1 LGDPHAA
8 VAAPTTAS
16 APRRVHPRLL
26 MSHGLPGAVFCT
38 PPRRWLGRRVDE
50 DNDQQEGGEIR
61 SAVAPAEAA
70 GDRVDAWLAKLW
82 PDLSRSRVQGLIG
95 AGKLTA
101 DGAPVT
107 HAKDKPRVGARYDL
121 TLPPPEPA
129 APLPEHLPLTI
140 AYEDEHLIVVDKA
153 SGMAMHP
160 APGSMRGTLVN
171 ALLAHCGDSLSGI
184 GGVARPGIVHRID
197 KDTTGLVV
205 VAKHDAAHTG
215 LAALFAKHDL
225 ERVYYAVTRG
235 APLER
240 AARIENR
247 LIRSSEDRRKYVV
260 ARNPDTEAG
269 KVAITDYW
277 TIEAYGQQAGA
288 SVGRPAAALLECRLH
303 TGRTH
308 QIRAHMAHLGCP
320 LIGDPL
326 YGKQRAFKA
335 EGPHAEEAAA
345 AVAAFP
351 RQALHAAVLG
361 FKHPISGRELR
372 FESPLPQDLAAL
384 LDLLRKL

>member
-1 LGDPHAA
+1 MEDEENQSGETRAA
-8 VAAPTTAS
+8 VAPE
-16 APRRVHPRLL
+16 
-26 MSHGLPGAVFCT
+26 GA
-38 PPRRWLGRRVDE
+38 
-50 DNDQQEGGEIR
+50 GE
-61 SAVAPAEAA
+61 
-70 GDRVDAWLAKLW
+70 RVDAWLAKLW
-82 PDLSRSRVQGLIG
+82 PDLSRSRLQGLIG

-107 HAKDKPRVGARYDL
+107 PAKDKPRVGVRYEL

-129 APLPEHLPLTI
+129 APQPEAIPLNI
-140 AYEDEHLIVVDKA
+140 VFEDEHLVVVDKA
-153 SGMAMHP
+153 AGMAMHP

-215 LAALFAKHDL
+215 LAKLFAKHDL

-235 APLER
+235 APKER
-240 AARIENR
+240 SARIENR
-247 LIRSSEDRRKYVV
+247 LVRSSEDRRKYVV
-260 ARNPDTEAG
+260 ARDPNTEAG
-269 KVAITDYW
+269 KIAITDYW
-277 TIEAYGQQAGA
+277 TVESYGQHAGA
-288 SVGRPAAALLECRLH
+288 SAGRAAAALLECRLM

-308 QIRAHMAHLGCP
+308 QIRAHLTHLGCP
-320 LIGDPL
+320 LVGDPL

-361 FKHPISGRELR
+361 FVHPVTGDDLR
-372 FESPLPQDLAAL
+372 FESALPDDIDAL
-384 LDLLRKL
+384 LTVLRRL

>member
-1 LGDPHAA
+1 MRSGRSGA
-8 VAAPTTAS
+8 
-16 APRRVHPRLL
+16 RRYEAHV
-26 MSHGLPGAVFCT
+26 SEADGEVEDGET
-38 PPRRWLGRRVDE
+38 RV
-50 DNDQQEGGEIR
+50 
-61 SAVAPAEAA
+61 AVAPAEGA

-95 AGKLTA
+95 AGKLSV

-107 HAKDKPRVGARYDL
+107 HAKDKPRPGGRYEL
-121 TLPPPEPA
+121 VLPPPEPA
-129 APLPEHLPLTI
+129 APQPEVI
-140 AYEDEHLIVVDKA
+140 ALNVVYEDQHLIVIDKA
-153 SGMAMHP
+153 AGMAMHP

-215 LAALFAKHDL
+215 LARLFAKHDL

-235 APLER
+235 APKER
-240 AARIENR
+240 TARIENR
-247 LIRSSEDRRKYVV
+247 LVRSNEDRRKFVV
-260 ARNPDTEAG
+260 IRDPKSEAG
-269 KVAITDYW
+269 KIAITQYW
-277 TIEAYGQQAGA
+277 TIESFGQNIYESAGRAA
-288 SVGRPAAALLECRLH
+288 SALLECRLH

-308 QIRAHMAHLGCP
+308 QIRAHLAHLGAP

-326 YGKQRAFKA
+326 YGKHRGLNAA
-335 EGPHAEEAAA
+335 GPFAQEVDG
-345 AVAAFP
+345 AVRAFP

-361 FKHPISGRELR
+361 FKHPVTGEELR
-372 FESPLPQDLAAL
+372 FTSELPDDIATLLAAL
-384 LDLLRKL
+384 RKL

>member
-1 LGDPHAA
+1 
-8 VAAPTTAS
+8 
-16 APRRVHPRLL
+16 
-26 MSHGLPGAVFCT
+26 ME
-38 PPRRWLGRRVDE
+38 DE
-50 DNDQQEGGEIR
+50 VEQETDGEIR
-61 SAVAPAEAA
+61 AAVAPADA
-70 GDRVDAWLAKLW
+70 GDRVDAWLGKLW

-95 AGKLTA
+95 AGKLTV
-101 DGAPVT
+101 DGALVT
-107 HAKDKPRVGARYDL
+107 HAKDKPRTGATYEL
-121 TLPPPEPA
+121 SLPPPEPA
-129 APLPEHLPLTI
+129 APQPEVLPLTI
-140 AYEDEHLIVVDKA
+140 VYEDEHLVVVDKA
-153 SGMAMHP
+153 MGMAMHP

-205 VAKHDAAHTG
+205 VAKHDAAHTR
-215 LAALFAKHDL
+215 LAKLFAKHDL

-235 APLER
+235 APKDR
-240 AARIENR
+240 AARIENK
-247 LIRSSEDRRKYVV
+247 LVRSSEDRRKYVV

-269 KVAITDYW
+269 KLATTDYW
-277 TIEAYGQQAGA
+277 TVESYGQQSGA
-288 SVGRPAAALLECRLH
+288 SIGRAAAALLECRLH

-308 QIRAHMAHLGCP
+308 QIRAHLTHLGCP

-361 FKHPISGRELR
+361 FKHPITGDELR
-372 FESPLPQDLAAL
+372 FESELPADMTAL
-384 LDLLRKL
+384 IEILKRL

>member
-1 LGDPHAA
+1 
-8 VAAPTTAS
+8 
-16 APRRVHPRLL
+16 
-26 MSHGLPGAVFCT
+26 MSQ
-38 PPRRWLGRRVDE
+38 DE
-50 DNDQQEGGEIR
+50 QDDAEAGETR
-61 SAVAPAEAA
+61 TAVAPDGAA
-70 GDRVDAWLAKLW
+70 DRVDVWLAQLW

-95 AGKLTA
+95 AGKLSV

-107 HAKDKPRVGARYDL
+107 HAKDKPRAGARYAL
-121 TLPPPEPA
+121 ILPPPEPA
-129 APLPEHLPLTI
+129 APQPETLPITVV
-140 AYEDEHLIVVDKA
+140 YEDADLIVIDKA

-205 VAKHDAAHTG
+205 VAKHDRGHQG
-215 LAALFAKHDL
+215 LAKLFAKHNL

-235 APLER
+235 APKDR

-247 LIRSSEDRRKYVV
+247 LLRSGEDRRKYVV
-260 ARNPDTEAG
+260 ARDPNTEAG
-269 KVAITDYW
+269 KNAITDYW
-277 TIEAYGQQAGA
+277 TVESFGQQAGA

-308 QIRAHMAHLGCP
+308 QIRVHLTHLGAP
-320 LIGDPL
+320 LVGDPL

-335 EGPHAEEAAA
+335 EGPHADEAAA

-361 FKHPISGRELR
+361 FKHPVTGEEMR
-372 FESPLPQDLAAL
+372 FESALPADMEAL
-384 LDLLRKL
+384 IGVLRKL

>member
-1 LGDPHAA
+1 MSQEDIEDETGE
-8 VAAPTTAS
+8 VRSVIAP
-16 APRRVHPRLL
+16 
-26 MSHGLPGAVFCT
+26 
-38 PPRRWLGRRVDE
+38 
-50 DNDQQEGGEIR
+50 EG
-61 SAVAPAEAA
+61 A
-70 GDRVDAWLAKLW
+70 GDRVDTWLAKLW

-101 DGAPVT
+101 DGARVPA
-107 HAKDKPRVGARYDL
+107 AKDKPRAGALYAL

-129 APLPEHLPLTI
+129 APLPERLPLTI
-140 AYEDEHLIVVDKA
+140 VHEDEHLIVIDKA
-153 SGMAMHP
+153 AGMAMHP

-184 GGVARPGIVHRID
+184 NGVARPGIVHRID

-205 VAKHDAAHTG
+205 VAKHDTAHRR

-235 APLER
+235 APKER
-240 AARIENR
+240 SGRIENR

-260 ARNPDTEAG
+260 ARDPDTQAG
-269 KVAITDYW
+269 KIAITQYW
-277 TIEAYGQQAGA
+277 TIESYGQQVGA
-288 SVGRPAAALLECRLH
+288 SAGRAAAALIECRLY

-326 YGKQRAFKA
+326 YGKQRGLRA
-335 EGPHAEEAAA
+335 EGPHAAAADEAAR
-345 AVAAFP
+345 AFP

-361 FKHPISGRELR
+361 FTHPITGAQLR
-372 FESPLPQDLAAL
+372 FVSPLPADMAELLAL
-384 LDLLRKL
+384 FRTL

>member
-1 LGDPHAA
+1 MSKSEDQTGDGETRAA
-8 VAAPTTAS
+8 T
-16 APRRVHPRLL
+16 
-26 MSHGLPGAVFCT
+26 
-38 PPRRWLGRRVDE
+38 
-50 DNDQQEGGEIR
+50 
-61 SAVAPAEAA
+61 APADA
-70 GDRVDAWLAKLW
+70 GERVDAWLAKLW

-101 DGAPVT
+101 DGAVIT
-107 HAKDKPRVGARYDL
+107 HAKDKPKAGAVYEL

-129 APLPEHLPLTI
+129 APQPEALPLNVVF
-140 AYEDEHLIVVDKA
+140 EDEHLVVIDKA

-171 ALLAHCGDSLSGI
+171 ALLAHCSDSLSGI

-235 APLER
+235 APKDR
-240 AARIENR
+240 TARIENR
-247 LIRSSEDRRKYVV
+247 LVRSNEDRRKCVV
-260 ARNPDTEAG
+260 ARNPETEAG
-269 KVAITDYW
+269 KTAITDYW
-277 TIEAYGQQAGA
+277 TIESYGQQSGAAAGRA
-288 SVGRPAAALLECRLH
+288 AAALLECRLH

-308 QIRAHMAHLGCP
+308 QIRAHLSHLGCP

-335 EGPHAEEAAA
+335 EGLHAEEAAA
-345 AVAAFP
+345 AVTAFP

-361 FKHPISGRELR
+361 FRHPITGEELR
-372 FESPLPQDLAAL
+372 FESALPNDIATL
-384 LDLLRKL
+384 LETLRKL

>member
-1 LGDPHAA
+1 
-8 VAAPTTAS
+8 
-16 APRRVHPRLL
+16 
-26 MSHGLPGAVFCT
+26 ME
-38 PPRRWLGRRVDE
+38 DE
-50 DNDQQEGGEIR
+50 IEQDDGGEVR
-61 SAVAPAEAA
+61 SAVAPADA
-70 GDRVDAWLAKLW
+70 GERVDAWLAKLW
-82 PDLSRSRVQGLIG
+82 PDISRSRVQGLIG
-95 AGKLTA
+95 AGKLSV

-107 HAKDKPRVGARYDL
+107 HAKDKPRAGATYEL
-121 TLPPPEPA
+121 KLPPPEPA
-129 APLPEHLPLTI
+129 APLPEDIPLSVVF
-140 AYEDEHLIVVDKA
+140 EDEHLIVVDKA
-153 SGMAMHP
+153 MGMAMHP

-215 LAALFAKHDL
+215 LAKLFAKHDL

-235 APLER
+235 APKER
-240 AARIENR
+240 SARIENK
-247 LIRSSEDRRKYVV
+247 LVRSNEDRRKYVV
-260 ARNPDTEAG
+260 ARNPETEAG
-269 KVAITDYW
+269 KLAITDYW
-277 TIEAYGQQAGA
+277 TVESYGQQSGA
-288 SVGRPAAALLECRLH
+288 SVGRAAAALLECRLH

-308 QIRAHMAHLGCP
+308 QIRAHLTHLGCP

-361 FKHPISGRELR
+361 FKHPVTGAELR
-372 FESPLPQDLAAL
+372 FESELPDDMTAL
-384 LDLLRKL
+384 IEILKQL